1 VVEALVQQ
9 VLAGERR
16 ALARVISLVENR
28 EPEGYEA
35 LRLLYPHTG
44 HAHSVGL
51 TGASGS
57 GKSTLAGALARELR
71 RRQRS
76 VGIVAVDPSSPFT
89 HGALLGDRIR
99 MQELTSDPEI
109 FLRSMATRGSL
120 GGLASAT
127 AQVVAVLDAAG
138 KDAVLIETVGAGQDE
153 VEIAG
158 AAETTVVVNTPGTG
172 DDVQALKAGILEVA
186 DILVVN
192 KADRPGADTL
202 VHQLQA
208 LVTRAG
214 GDEPGIPVL
223 KTVATS
229 GDGVA
234 ELVDAIDG
242 HRRYLRESGQLE
254 RHRLAQARHQVLA
267 LARHELLARVLR
279 ATEEN
284 GQLDELVGAVAQR
297 DLDPYSAARRLIES
311 AGGGADGRARPAR

>member
-1 VVEALVQQ
+1 
-9 VLAGERR
+9 
-16 ALARVISLVENR
+16 
-28 EPEGYEA
+28 
-35 LRLLYPHTG
+35 
-44 HAHSVGL
+44 
-51 TGASGS
+51 
-57 GKSTLAGALARELR
+57 
-71 RRQRS
+71 
-76 VGIVAVDPSSPFT
+76 
-89 HGALLGDRIR
+89 

-172 DDVQALKAGILEVA
+172 DDVQAMKAGILEIA

-311 AGGGADGRARPAR
+311 AGGGADSGVRSAR

>member
-16 ALARVISLVENR
+16 ALARVISLVENG
-28 EPEGYEA
+28 EPGGYEA

-44 HAHSVGL
+44 RAHSIGL

-71 RRQRS
+71 RRRRS

-172 DDVQALKAGILEVA
+172 DDVQALKAGILEIA

-192 KADRPGADTL
+192 KADQPGADTL

-208 LVTRAG
+208 LVSR
-214 GDEPGIPVL
+214 GDERGIPVL

-229 GDGVA
+229 GDGVV

-311 AGGGADGRARPAR
+311 VGGGADRGARPAR

>member
-1 VVEALVQQ
+1 MTARGPDVVEALVQQ

-16 ALARVISLVENR
+16 ALARTISLVENG

-44 HAHSVGL
+44 RAHSVGL

-57 GKSTLAGALARELR
+57 GKSTLAGALAREWR

-109 FLRSMATRGSL
+109 FLRSMATRGFL

-138 KDAVLIETVGAGQDE
+138 KDVVLIETVGAGQDE
-153 VEIAG
+153 VDIAG

-172 DDVQALKAGILEVA
+172 DDVQALKAGILEIA

-214 GDEPGIPVL
+214 GDGRAIPVL

-242 HRRYLRESGQLE
+242 HRRYLRESGQLD

-279 ATEEN
+279 ATEDN

-311 AGGGADGRARPAR
+311 ARG

>member
-1 VVEALVQQ
+1 VEALVQQ

-16 ALARVISLVENR
+16 ALARVISLVENG
-28 EPEGYEA
+28 EPEGHEA

-44 HAHSVGL
+44 RAHSVGL
-51 TGASGS
+51 TGPSGS

-71 RRQRS
+71 LRQRS

-109 FLRSMATRGSL
+109 FLRSMATRGTL

-172 DDVQALKAGILEVA
+172 DDVQALKAGILEIA

-202 VHQLQA
+202 VRQLQF
-208 LVTRAG
+208 LVPRGGEERA
-214 GDEPGIPVL
+214 IPVL
-223 KTVATS
+223 KTIATS

-234 ELVDAIDG
+234 ELMDAVDE
-242 HRRYLRESGQLE
+242 HRRYLRESGRLE
-254 RHRLAQARHQVLA
+254 THRLAQARHQVLA
-267 LARHELLARVLR
+267 LARHELLAHVLR

-284 GQLDELVGAVAQR
+284 GRLDELVGAVAER

-311 AGGGADGRARPAR
+311 AQRTPPA

>member
-16 ALARVISLVENR
+16 ALARVISLVENG
-28 EPEGYEA
+28 EPEGHEA

-44 HAHSVGL
+44 RAHSVGL

-57 GKSTLAGALARELR
+57 GKSTLAGALAREFR
-71 RRQRS
+71 RRGRS
-76 VGIVAVDPSSPFT
+76 VGIVAVDPTSPFT

-99 MQELTSDPEI
+99 MQELTSDPDI

-120 GGLASAT
+120 GGLASTT

-138 KDAVLIETVGAGQDE
+138 KDIVLIETVGAGQDE
-153 VEIAG
+153 VEVAG
-158 AAETTVVVNTPGTG
+158 AAETTVVVNTPGMG
-172 DDVQALKAGILEVA
+172 DDVQALKAGILEIA

-192 KADRPGADTL
+192 KADQPGADTL
-202 VHQLQA
+202 VYQLQA
-208 LVTRAG
+208 LVSRAADG
-214 GDEPGIPVL
+214 ERGIPVL
-223 KTVATS
+223 KTVAS
-229 GDGVA
+229 RGDGVP
-234 ELVDAIDG
+234 ELVDAIDE
-242 HRRYLRESGQLE
+242 HRRYLRESGQLD

-267 LARHELLARVLR
+267 LARRELLAGVLR

-297 DLDPYSAARRLIES
+297 ELDPYSAARRLIES
-311 AGGGADGRARPAR
+311 AGGGMDG

>member
-1 VVEALVQQ
+1 VQQ

-16 ALARVISLVENR
+16 ALARVISLVENG

-44 HAHSVGL
+44 RAHSVGL
-51 TGASGS
+51 TGSSGS

-76 VGIVAVDPSSPFT
+76 VGIIAVDPSSPFT

-153 VEIAG
+153 VEIAS

-172 DDVQALKAGILEVA
+172 DDVQALKAGILEIA

-192 KADRPGADTL
+192 KADQPGADTL

-208 LVTRAG
+208 LVSRAG
-214 GDEPGIPVL
+214 GDERGIPVL

-229 GDGVA
+229 GDGVV

-242 HRRYLRESGQLE
+242 HRRYLRDSGQLE

-297 DLDPYSAARRLIES
+297 DLDPYSVARRLIES
-311 AGGGADGRARPAR
+311 AGGGAGGVARPPR